1 MEELPYWTE
10 TLRGQFAKLPV
21 DFPQGDNR
29 FRSIET
35 LNEVFPADATAALL
49 TDAHQPYR
57 TEIGDLLLTALTNL
71 LVGRSNARRI
81 LVYVEGHGRDLLPD
95 GPDVSRTVGWFT
107 AKYPLVLEL
116 VGDDVGTQIKHIK
129 EQIRAVPHRGNGY
142 GVLRYLSDGEKT
154 LALDRTIE
162 PQVSFNYLGQVTV
175 DGSALFQAVPEGLDN
190 DSIHPDLDMRQDLSF
205 TGIVQHGR
213 LNIAISY
220 SRERFRRLTVET
232 LLREYV
238 DALTLLIRHCMERTT
253 VELTPSDVDYGGF
266 ATIGEM
272 DKFLDKLESS

>member
-1 MEELPYWTE
+1 
-10 TLRGQFAKLPV
+10 
-21 DFPQGDNR
+21 
-29 FRSIET
+29 
-35 LNEVFPADATAALL
+35 
-49 TDAHQPYR
+49 
-57 TEIGDLLLTALTNL
+57 
-71 LVGRSNARRI
+71 
-81 LVYVEGHGRDLLPD
+81 
-95 GPDVSRTVGWFT
+95 
-107 AKYPLVLEL
+107 VLEL